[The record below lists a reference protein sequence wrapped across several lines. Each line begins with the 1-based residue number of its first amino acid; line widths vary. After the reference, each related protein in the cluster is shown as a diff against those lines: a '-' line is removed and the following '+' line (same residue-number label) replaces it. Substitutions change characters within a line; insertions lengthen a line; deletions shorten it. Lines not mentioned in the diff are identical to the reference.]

1 MKREAERQSECRYSI
16 STRLVHLILTAMYK
30 MTTSQ
35 TQQSGQRLGVT
46 TSVSRQKQK
55 LDIGWNRKRRRRPT
69 VLHHSSPPPLAFI
82 LASLLL
88 LTGRSP
94 RNINIFVKAQQDQNP
109 QTLNGGSILA
119 MAGKGCVAVAVD
131 KRFGSG
137 PQTIASN
144 PRHVLA
150 PNPSLLVAFTG
161 LDGDV
166 RSLSEELSVQISAK
180 MGRISGF
187 GFEDEEDGCS
197 DGDDSAVVTDPS
209 PSSRRITPRS
219 MAALTSHILY
229 GRRQSPYFVE
239 PIVAGLEKV
248 AMLREPSDDA
258 TQVAPR
264 YYCYRPFLCSHDVIG
279 AQSKSHSFVCSG
291 AASKSMHGTAEA
303 LWQPGLEPEELVR
316 VCGRAFLSALERDCL
331 SGYGAII
338 YLIVAN
344 DSGDDDDDDD
354 SDAGSVTGN
363 GGCRIVEYD
372 LACRND

>member
-1 MKREAERQSECRYSI
+1 MSRRKRRGQSPQMKLGIDVPEHERQFH
-16 STRLVHLILTAMYK
+16 V
-30 MTTSQ
+30 
-35 TQQSGQRLGVT
+35 V
-46 TSVSRQKQK
+46 
-55 LDIGWNRKRRRRPT
+55 WNRKRIRPGT
-69 VLHHSSPPPLAFI
+69 TQTNLCHHYQYYPSPLAII
-82 LASLLL
+82 LASLLIL
-88 LTGRSP
+88 SP
-94 RNINIFVKAQQDQNP
+94 HNKQFLVAAQQEQNP
-109 QTLNGGSILA
+109 QTLNGGSVLA

-137 PQTIASN
+137 PQTIHPSN

-166 RSLSEELSVQISAK
+166 RSLSEELSVQMSAK
-180 MGRISGF
+180 IGRVSGF
-187 GFEDEEDGCS
+187 GFEDEED
-197 DGDDSAVVTDPS
+197 DDDAGVVEADADTDESMFQSPS
-209 PSSRRITPRS
+209 STLSSSRRITPRS
-219 MAALTSHILY
+219 MAALTSHVLY

-239 PIVAGLEKV
+239 PIVAGLERV
-248 AMLREPSDDA
+248 VLREHHQSGA
-258 TQVAPR
+258 TPVVPR
-264 YYCYRPFLCSHDVIG
+264 YRPFLCSHDVIG

-303 LWQPGLEPEELVR
+303 LWQPDLEPEELVR

-344 DSGDDDDDDD
+344 DHGDVDI
-354 SDAGSVTGN
+354 
-363 GGCRIVEYD
+363 GGCRIIEYD

>member
-1 MKREAERQSECRYSI
+1 MMFPRHRYQ
-16 STRLVHLILTAMYK
+16 HY
-30 MTTSQ
+30 
-35 TQQSGQRLGVT
+35 
-46 TSVSRQKQK
+46 
-55 LDIGWNRKRRRRPT
+55 
-69 VLHHSSPPPLAFI
+69 HSSPLAVI

-88 LTGRSP
+88 LSP
-94 RNINIFVKAQQDQNP
+94 HNKQFLVTAQQDQNP

-119 MAGKGCVAVAVD
+119 MAGKGCVVVAVD

-137 PQTIASN
+137 PQTIHPSN

-180 MGRISGF
+180 IGRVAGF
-187 GFEDEEDGCS
+187 SFEDEDEEEDEDAG
-197 DGDDSAVVTDPS
+197 VVEADADEDESMFQSPS
-209 PSSRRITPRS
+209 SPLSSSRRISPRS
-219 MAALTSHILY
+219 MAALTSRILY

-239 PIVAGLEKV
+239 PIVAGLEQERV
-248 AMLREPSDDA
+248 GLRDHHQSG
-258 TQVAPR
+258 APPVVPR
-264 YYCYRPFLCSHDVIG
+264 YRPFLCSHDVIG

-303 LWQPGLEPEELVR
+303 LWQPDLEPEELVR

-331 SGYGAII
+331 SGYGAIV

-344 DSGDDDDDDD
+344 DRGDADN
-354 SDAGSVTGN
+354 GS
-363 GGCRIVEYD
+363 GCRIIEYD

>member
-1 MKREAERQSECRYSI
+1 
-16 STRLVHLILTAMYK
+16 

-35 TQQSGQRLGVT
+35 AQQSDQRLGLAAAVHNHKGKFKIE
-46 TSVSRQKQK
+46 R
-55 LDIGWNRKRRRRPT
+55 NRKRSRRPAIMPT
-69 VLHHSSPPPLAFI
+69 VLHHSSPPPLVFI

-94 RNINIFVKAQQDQNP
+94 RNTGIFVKAQQEQNP

-166 RSLSEELSVQISAK
+166 RSLSEELSVQVSAK
-180 MGRISGF
+180 MGRLSGF
-187 GFEDEEDGCS
+187 GFEDEED
-197 DGDDSAVVTDPS
+197 DGVDSVVVTDSS
-209 PSSRRITPRS
+209 PSLRRITPRS

-239 PIVAGLEKV
+239 PIVAGLEQV

-258 TQVAPR
+258 TQVVPR
-264 YYCYRPFLCSHDVIG
+264 YRYRPFLCSHDVIG

-303 LWQPGLEPEELVR
+303 LWQPDLKPEELVR
-316 VCGRAFLSALERDCL
+316 ICGRAFLSALERDCL
-331 SGYGAII
+331 SGYGAIV
-338 YLIVAN
+338 YLIVASDTGDN
-344 DSGDDDDDDD
+344 DGDNS
-354 SDAGSVTGN
+354 SDAGSATGS
-363 GGCRIVEYD
+363 GGCRIIEYD

>member
-1 MKREAERQSECRYSI
+1 
-16 STRLVHLILTAMYK
+16 
-30 MTTSQ
+30 MTT
-35 TQQSGQRLGVT
+35 RYT
-46 TSVSRQKQK
+46 TSVLSQAQQCNLGSLGLAGADANHKQNS
-55 LDIGWNRKRRRRPT
+55 DNGQYRKRRRRPT
-69 VLHHSSPPPLAFI
+69 RPIILHYSSSAPLVFI
-82 LASLLL
+82 IASLLL
-88 LTGRSP
+88 LTRPSQKHIG
-94 RNINIFVKAQQDQNP
+94 IFVGAQQEQNP

-166 RSLSEELSVQISAK
+166 RSLSEELSVQVSAK
-180 MGRISGF
+180 IGRVSGF
-187 GFEDEEDGCS
+187 GFEEEEI
-197 DGDDSAVVTDPS
+197 GDDDEVVATDSSPPS
-209 PSSRRITPRS
+209 SSRRITPRS
-219 MAALTSHILY
+219 MAALTSHVLY

-239 PIVAGLEKV
+239 PIVAGLERV
-248 AMLREPSDDA
+248 AMLRGQSDGPHQE
-258 TQVAPR
+258 TPR
-264 YYCYRPFLCSHDVIG
+264 YGYRPFLCSHDVIG

-291 AASKSMHGTAEA
+291 VASKSMHGTAEA
-303 LWQPGLEPEELVR
+303 LWQPDLEPEELVR

-338 YLIVAN
+338 YLIVPN
-344 DSGDDDDDDD
+344 DTGGD
-354 SDAGSVTGN
+354 DAGS
-363 GGCRIVEYD
+363 GGCRIIQYD

>member
-1 MKREAERQSECRYSI
+1 
-16 STRLVHLILTAMYK
+16 
-30 MTTSQ
+30 
-35 TQQSGQRLGVT
+35 
-46 TSVSRQKQK
+46 
-55 LDIGWNRKRRRRPT
+55 
-69 VLHHSSPPPLAFI
+69 
-82 LASLLL
+82 
-88 LTGRSP
+88 
-94 RNINIFVKAQQDQNP
+94 
-109 QTLNGGSILA
+109 
-119 MAGKGCVAVAVD
+119 
-131 KRFGSG
+131 
-137 PQTIASN
+137 
-144 PRHVLA
+144 
-150 PNPSLLVAFTG
+150 
-161 LDGDV
+161 
-166 RSLSEELSVQISAK
+166 
-180 MGRISGF
+180 
-187 GFEDEEDGCS
+187 
-197 DGDDSAVVTDPS
+197 
-209 PSSRRITPRS
+209 

-344 DSGDDDDDDD
+344 DTGDNDDD
-354 SDAGSVTGN
+354 SDAGSITGD